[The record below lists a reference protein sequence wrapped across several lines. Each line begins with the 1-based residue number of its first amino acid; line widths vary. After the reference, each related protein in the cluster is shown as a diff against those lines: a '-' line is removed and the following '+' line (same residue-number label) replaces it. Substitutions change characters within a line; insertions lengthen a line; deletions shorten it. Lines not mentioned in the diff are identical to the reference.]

1 MKLKLILSFSFLLPI
16 FTHAQVPVSVSTPDY
31 YKQGYFVI
39 TGHVKNLKEPLFD
52 FGMSTYMNSI
62 VSSVVVKDDGS
73 FEQQFPIRN
82 RQDIYLHRND
92 DAITFTVQVND
103 TITLHWDNEDFKKSF
118 SIQGKSEAR
127 TKQLNFQYTLY
138 NRFRSQVNDMY
149 EMDRNLSPEKKY
161 TLVNELYNRNV
172 KAILDSTASESSN
185 RLIIDLYFQ
194 YTTFLLGH
202 QLIPQ
207 YKLSLIEEAG
217 KTYRY
222 PDMPNMRP
230 DYTQL
235 NEDWFWNIAEYRNFI
250 FNYARFY
257 KPFTSFSPA
266 VNSTKKTF
274 NPVYDEY
281 HLALA
286 NLSITSIQEWF
297 ITRSIMFGFERY
309 DFGETE
315 KVYDQVIGT
324 LTTPFLKDTLQKYYT
339 AVNRLRPGS
348 PAPDF
353 VLKNEKGQ
361 TVSLKDFKG
370 KVVYIDFWGVGCGPC
385 ISAIKNYVPKFHDFY
400 KDKNIV
406 FVNICVDA
414 KETQWKA
421 ALKKYNLGG
430 VNLIAEGWTSH
441 PACQSYNVS
450 ALPHYILI
458 DQDGKIANN
467 NARDPGSYNLK
478 DDKNEINIL
487 LK

>member
-1 MKLKLILSFSFLLPI
+1 MKPKLILVFSFLLSI
-16 FTHAQVPVSVSTPDY
+16 FTHAQVPVSVPAQDH

-39 TGHVKNLKEPLFD
+39 NGHVKNSKEPLFD
-52 FGMSTYMNSI
+52 FGMTTFVNNIVNSI
-62 VSSVVVKDDGS
+62 VVKDDGS
-73 FEQQFPIRN
+73 FEQQFPIQN
-82 RQDIYLHRND
+82 RQDIYFYLND
-92 DAITFTVQVND
+92 DAITFTVQDKD
-103 TITLHWDNEDFKKSF
+103 TITLSWDNEDFKKTF
-118 SIQGKSEAR
+118 SIRGKNEAR

-138 NRFRSQVNDMY
+138 NRFRSLVSDMY
-149 EMDRNLSPEKKY
+149 QMDRNLSAEKKY
-161 TLVNELYNRNV
+161 TLVNDLYNRNV
-172 KAILDSTASESSN
+172 KAILDSVASESSN

-194 YTTFLLGH
+194 YTTFLLSH
-202 QLIPQ
+202 RLLPQ

-257 KPFTSFSPA
+257 KPFNSFSPA
-266 VNSTKKTF
+266 PNNPKKAF
-274 NPVYDEY
+274 NPVYNEY

-286 NLSITSIQEWF
+286 NLSITPIQEWF
-297 ITRSIMFGFERY
+297 ITRSIMFGFGHYE
-309 DFGETE
+309 FAETE
-315 KVYDQVIGT
+315 KVYNQVIGT
-324 LTTPFLKDTLQKYYT
+324 ITSPFLSDTLQKYYT
-339 AVNRLRPGS
+339 AISRLKPGS
-348 PAPDF
+348 VAPDF
-353 VLKNEKGQ
+353 ALKNEKGQ

-370 KVVYIDFWGVGCGPC
+370 KLIYIDFWGVGCGPC
-385 ISAIKNYVPKFHDFY
+385 ISAIKNHVPKFHDFY

-414 KETQWKA
+414 KESQWKA

-441 PACQSYNVS
+441 PTCQSYNVS
-450 ALPHYILI
+450 SLPHYILI
-458 DQDGKIANN
+458 DQNGKIVNN

-478 DDKNEINIL
+478 DDKNEINAL